1 MNNKGITL
9 IEMMIALCIMGLVM
23 AGFYNSFLVQHR
35 TYTAQETITDMNQN
49 ARVSVTKMLKEL
61 RMAGYK
67 KPGAIL
73 NGIPS
78 ANLTSITVVAD
89 LNKDEDLSGI
99 DEQVTYVYNAGE
111 QKITRTANDESE
123 VLCDNVTSFKLSY
136 VLADGSTTSTPANPG
151 NIRKITVNFTVKSEK
166 PITKTEEYSRIN
178 LTFDITPR
186 NMGL

>member
-1 MNNKGITL
+1 MNNKGVTL

-23 AGFYNSFLVQHR
+23 AGFYNSFLVQHKV
-35 TYTAQETITDMNQN
+35 YTAQETITEMNQA
-49 ARVSVTKMLKEL
+49 ARASVTKMLKEL

-78 ANLTSITVVAD
+78 ANLTSIKVVAD

-99 DEQVTYVYNAGE
+99 DEQVTYAYNSGE
-111 QKITRTANDESE
+111 KQITRTANGLTEA
-123 VLCDNVTSFKLSY
+123 LCDNVTSFSLSY
-136 VLADGSTTSTPANPG
+136 VLTDGSTISAPSNPA
-151 NIRKITVNFTVKSEK
+151 NIRKITVNFTVESEK
-166 PITKTEEYSRIN
+166 PITKTNEHSSIN